1 MFRRLFVFRRILERL
16 RKTPD
21 PIDYGTWNSLMESH
35 RLFSDLDTDERA
47 RLKTIAELILSKKDI
62 SASGGPSLTEP
73 ERAELAAQIALPVLD
88 LGIRWYKGW
97 WTIVVFPKAYRRTW
111 TEEDE
116 FGVVHEYDDD
126 VEGEVLQYGSVI
138 LSRRNV
144 FNAGGNGNV
153 VIHEMAHQID
163 RQSGDIDG
171 MPPLHGELDARAWRE
186 TFDENLEALR
196 RKASRGRKTPLDEYA
211 CESREEFFAVAS
223 ERFFAAPVSL
233 ERRLPEIYRLLSQ
246 FYLQDPAERRR
257 ARKVSSK
264 TNAPHS
270 TSQNA

>member
-21 PIDYGTWNSLMESH
+21 PIDDGTWSSLMQGR
-35 RLFSDLDTDERA
+35 RLFSDLDTDERS
-47 RLKTIAELILSKKDI
+47 RLKAIAEQVLSQKDI
-62 SASGGPSLTEP
+62 SASGGPPLTEL
-73 ERAELAAQIALPVLD
+73 ERAELAAQIALPVLE

-97 WTIVVFPKAYRRTW
+97 WTIVVFPEAYRRTW

-126 VEGEVLQYGSVI
+126 VEGEVLEYGSVI

-144 FNAGGNGNV
+144 FNSRGNGNV
-153 VIHEMAHQID
+153 VIHEMAHQLD
-163 RQSGDIDG
+163 RRNGDIDG
-171 MPPLHGELDARAWRE
+171 IPPLHGELNATVWQQ

-196 RKASRGRKTPLDEYA
+196 RQASRGRKTPLDEYA

-223 ERFFAAPVSL
+223 ERFFTAPVSL

-257 ARKVSSK
+257 ASK
-264 TNAPHS
+264 KNAPH
-270 TSQNA
+270 QA